1 MTGQPLDMD
10 ARRHSEEARAAA
22 TGAPPV
28 RRRTLLV
35 WVGGGTALLSGLL
48 AQLWRTATLD
58 RQLAGI
64 AVHARARDLPP
75 LRFSSEAGTPL
86 ALAAFRGRVVL
97 LNIWATWCAPC
108 REEMPTLDRLQ
119 GLLGG
124 PGFEVV
130 TLSIDS
136 GGMVAVKPFFAQIGV
151 RYLRPYLDTFHD
163 AGAIVGTGVPLTL
176 LIDAQGRE
184 VARKLGAAH
193 WDDPAIVDLIR
204 KHLAPVQHGPDKS
217 RT

>member
-1 MTGQPLDMD
+1 MKPLADMD
-10 ARRHSEEARAAA
+10 GRRLSAGAGA
-22 TGAPPV
+22 TGAPAV
-28 RRRTLLV
+28 RRRTVLV
-35 WVGGGTALLSGLL
+35 WVAGGTALLSGLL

-58 RQLAGI
+58 RKLLGI
-64 AVHARARDLPP
+64 TVHARARDVPP
-75 LRFSSEAGTPL
+75 LRFSSEAGAPL
-86 ALAAFRGRVVL
+86 DLGAFRGRVVL

-130 TLSIDS
+130 TLSIDG
-136 GGMVAVKPFFAQIGV
+136 GGMAAVKPFFAQIGV
-151 RYLRPYLDTFHD
+151 RYLRPYVDTFHE
-163 AGAIVGTGVPLTL
+163 AGVIVGTGVPLTL
-176 LIDAQGRE
+176 LIDARGRE

-204 KHLAPVQHGPDKS
+204 QHLPPVQHGPDGTK
-217 RT
+217 T